1 MCYVRNAL
9 TKLKL
14 IKIDVREADL
24 SPAEYDLCEINRRAS
39 LAITRTGR
47 TRIEVAEMFGMDT
60 SIPIAM
66 QPRKKIPR
74 PTMDSI
80 IKMSNFLGVSVRW
93 LLYGEPQNDVDVFVM
108 HQVAPAQGATVSE
121 TRKNAHQGAAIITG
135 AHNSTVVVQ
144 NIKMESLSEMEREMV
159 EALRRLPLRDQA
171 AAMAYVFSLEKEH
184 EEGKNA
190 PSA

>member
-1 MCYVRNAL
+1 MCYVRSAL

-14 IKIDVREADL
+14 IKLDVREADL
-24 SPAEYDLCEINRRAS
+24 SPADYDLCAINQRAS

-93 LLYGEPQNDVDVFVM
+93 LLYGEPQNDVDMFVM
-108 HQVAPAQGATVSE
+108 HQVAPSQGTTIAD

-144 NIKMESLSEMEREMV
+144 NIKCDSLTEMERTV
-159 EALRRLPLRDQA
+159 VSALRSLSPRDQA
-171 AAMAYVFSLEKEH
+171 DAISYIFALEKGG
-184 EEGKNA
+184 EEAKKA

>member
-93 LLYGEPQNDVDVFVM
+93 LLYGEPQNDVDLFVM
-108 HQVAPAQGATVSE
+108 HQVAPAQGTTISE
-121 TRKNAHQGAAIITG
+121 NRKNAHQGAAIITG